1 MRIRAPRHLLA
12 VVALPALMAAA
23 AVGASA
29 QSTIITQGPKV
40 PRDSTKMNAAGSG
53 GGSLVVD
60 FDRPKEEA
68 AAKPEDVAKP
78 AAPGPAAPEVAAPI
92 CTTGDATVDSF
103 IREAGASY
111 GVDPCLVVAV
121 MAQESGY
128 RRYAVSPKGA
138 SGYMQLMP
146 ETARRFGVADI
157 FDARQNIHAGT
168 RYLRFLLD
176 RFNGSLELALAGYN
190 AGEGAVERYGRR
202 IPPFQETQ
210 NYVRIISNRYMS
222 RRAAKTT
229 FKPTGDVVPPPAP
242 VTAAAAAERTR
253 PTVAWRMSVTFDSNE

>member
-1 MRIRAPRHLLA
+1 MRIRPPRPLLA
-12 VVALPALMAAA
+12 VVAVPALMAAA
-23 AVGASA
+23 AVGAAA

-40 PRDSTKMNAAGSG
+40 PRDSTKMNASGSG

-68 AAKPEDVAKP
+68 APKPEEVVKP
-78 AAPGPAAPEVAAPI
+78 AEPEPVVATPV
-92 CTTGDATVDSF
+92 CTTGDAAVDSF